1 MFIIT
6 CLQCI
11 EIPKYRFVLVSP
23 SFENGDVMFV
33 ALSAAVFQINKKT
46 SDNFESGCRV
56 QKSIY
61 LQFPLLKVE
70 HPVPEN

>member
-1 MFIIT
+1 
-6 CLQCI
+6 
-11 EIPKYRFVLVSP
+11 
-23 SFENGDVMFV
+23 MFV